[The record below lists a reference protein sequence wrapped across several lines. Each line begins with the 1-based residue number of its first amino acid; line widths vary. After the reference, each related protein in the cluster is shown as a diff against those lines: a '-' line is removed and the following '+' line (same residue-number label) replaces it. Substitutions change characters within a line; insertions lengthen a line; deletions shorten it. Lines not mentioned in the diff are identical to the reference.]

1 MKLFHHKSNRISEL
15 KESGLL
21 DRSERPTSHELFAPL
36 ERRKQREENRLR
48 AKARQQK
55 RGRRP
60 RTVRIEQAR

>member
-1 MKLFHHKSNRISEL
+1 MKLIRHKQNPVSEL

-48 AKARQQK
+48 AKARLQ
-55 RGRRP
+55 RRS
-60 RTVRIEQAR
+60 RSSRAIRIKQAR